1 MTTKHTSASGQT
13 TKVPQSPQP
22 YIKANMSTSQTKNI
36 KTSPPIVSAVMSLLD
51 FPVEVFEN
59 VVHELVSVAGVN
71 EAWKLRGVCAITY
84 DIFAKRTLKDL
95 TYISNDLLRHNFG
108 LYLYYRSRVP
118 LDVHP
123 YLPERINNMISYVS
137 EGLGTVTES
146 EKEGLQRDLCDRLGA
161 DTTNDEMIR
170 ALRGYGSRKGLK
182 PEYLGTPFGAID
194 QLVAASILGKLGLI
208 KTAMESLRSY
218 DTHPVF
224 GGVLLRATAEG
235 QVPAVKVILEQLDA
249 ALQGSHEAQRIRMVV
264 QQDPFACKEWEVS
277 EFNISRAILAAVE
290 HSRPEVLGI
299 LSTWYKQAGFTFL
312 KAEYNTFLDTAIR
325 KSSLA
330 VFQRVLDV
338 PYIKKKTTN
347 PITSSQL
354 SLACAKGRQD
364 IVKLCVEEDLIETAA
379 ATCAMISGIN
389 SNKPEIVNLLIR
401 AGADVNYPTPYY
413 STIRLA
419 LKVAMHKK
427 NPSIIQALIDAGAHL
442 PNIACWSKHE
452 ATYAILRHAKIKND
466 GGHVLEY
473 KHFKRMKRADIEK
486 LGAEGDI
493 VASP

>member
-1 MTTKHTSASGQT
+1 MTTKHTLASGQT
-13 TKVPQSPQP
+13 TKTKKTFRSPL
-22 YIKANMSTSQTKNI
+22 
-36 KTSPPIVSAVMSLLD
+36 IVSTTMPLLD
-51 FPVEVFEN
+51 FPPEVVEN

-71 EAWKLRGVCAITY
+71 EAWKLRGVCGTLKLAITY

-95 TYISNDLLRHNFG
+95 TYMSNDLLRHNFG

-123 YLPERINNMISYVS
+123 YLPERIYNMVSYLS
-137 EGLGTVTES
+137 EELGTVTES
-146 EKEGLQRDLCDRLGA
+146 EKEGLRRDLCDRLGA
-161 DTTNDEMIR
+161 DTTNDEMIH
-170 ALRGYGSRKGLK
+170 ALRGYGSRKRLK
-182 PEYLGTPFGAID
+182 PEYIGTPFGAID

-235 QVPAVKVILEQLDA
+235 QASVVKVILEQLGA
-249 ALQGSHEAQRIRMVV
+249 SLQDPDKAQRIRIVV
-264 QQDPFACKEWEVS
+264 HQDPFTCREWEVS

-290 HSRPEVLGI
+290 HSRPEELGI

-330 VFQRVLDV
+330 VFQCVLDV
-338 PYIKKKTTN
+338 PYTKTKMTT

-364 IVKLCVEEDLIETAA
+364 IVKLCVEKGLIETAA

-389 SNKPEIVNLLIR
+389 SNQPEIVNSLIQ

-413 STIRLA
+413 STVRLP
-419 LKVAMHKK
+419 LNVAMHKK

-442 PNIACWSKHE
+442 PDIACWSKHE
-452 ATYAILRHAKIKND
+452 ATYAILRHAKIKNN

-473 KHFKRMKRADIEK
+473 KRFKRMKRADIEK